1 MSSPAAN
8 LPYKKH
14 RYLAIYTR
22 RGRIAATMLV
32 YIAQGLGY
40 GFAAAVQP
48 GPFQTYVL
56 SQALNRGWRRALP
69 MALAPLLSD
78 APIITLMLL
87 VLSQVPDWL
96 QRFLYIASGL
106 FILYLAWGAFKAWRA
121 FNADAALEA
130 SPPQQGLLKAT
141 LMNMLNP
148 GPYIFWSLVTGPIL
162 LEGWREAPA
171 LGIGFLA
178 GFYVAMIASLAV
190 LILLFGLAKHLG
202 PKMNHILLGL
212 SAIALTG
219 FGLYQLW
226 RSITGL

>member
-1 MSSPAAN
+1 
-8 LPYKKH
+8 
-14 RYLAIYTR
+14 
-22 RGRIAATMLV
+22 MLT
-32 YIAQGLGY
+32 YIIQGLGY

-78 APIITLMLL
+78 APIIALALL

-96 QRFLYIASGL
+96 QRSLYIASGL

-121 FNADAALEA
+121 FDADAPLEA
-130 SPPQQGLLKAT
+130 NPSQQGLFKAT
-141 LMNMLNP
+141 LMNMVSP

-162 LEGWREAPA
+162 LEGWRETPA
-171 LGIGFLA
+171 LGIGFLT
-178 GFYVAMIASLAV
+178 GFYTAMIASLAT

-202 PKMNHILLGL
+202 PKVNRILLGL
-212 SAIALTG
+212 SAIALIG

-226 RSITGL
+226 RGILGV

>member
-1 MSSPAAN
+1 
-8 LPYKKH
+8 
-14 RYLAIYTR
+14 
-22 RGRIAATMLV
+22 MLG
-32 YIAQGLGY
+32 YIVQGLGY

-106 FILYLAWGAFKAWRA
+106 FILYLAWGAFKAWRM
-121 FNADAALEA
+121 FNVDAVMEA
-130 SPPQQGLLKAT
+130 NPSQQGLLKAT
-141 LMNMLNP
+141 LMNMLSP

-162 LEGWREAPA
+162 LEGWRKAPA
-171 LGIGFLA
+171 NGVGFLV
-178 GFYVAMIASLAV
+178 GFYTAMIASMV
-190 LILLFGLAKHLG
+190 GLILIFGLARHLG
-202 PKMNHILLGL
+202 PKVNRILLGI
-212 SAIALTG
+212 SALALAG
-219 FGLYQLW
+219 FALYQLW
-226 RSITGL
+226 RGITGT

>member
-1 MSSPAAN
+1 
-8 LPYKKH
+8 
-14 RYLAIYTR
+14 
-22 RGRIAATMLV
+22 MLGYV
-32 YIAQGLGY
+32 LQGLGY
-40 GFAAAVQP
+40 GFTAAVLP
-48 GPFQTYVL
+48 GPFQAYVL

-87 VLSQVPDWL
+87 VLSQVPDWME
-96 QRFLYIASGL
+96 RFLYVASGL
-106 FILYLAWGAFKAWRA
+106 FILYLAWGAFKAWRT
-121 FNADAALEA
+121 FDADATLEV

-141 LMNMLNP
+141 LMNMLSP
-148 GPYIFWSLVTGPIL
+148 GPYLYWSLVTGPIL

-178 GFYVAMIASLAV
+178 GFYVAMIASLAT
-190 LILLFGLAKHLG
+190 LILLFGLACHLG
-202 PKMNHILLGL
+202 PKVNRILLGL

-226 RSITGL
+226 RGISGA

>member
-1 MSSPAAN
+1 MSLSAAN
-8 LPYKKH
+8 LPYKE
-14 RYLAIYTR
+14 RLAIYTR
-22 RGRIAATMLV
+22 RGRIAATMLG
-32 YIAQGLGY
+32 YIAYGLGY

-106 FILYLAWGAFKAWRA
+106 LILYLAWGAFKAWRT
-121 FNADAALEA
+121 FDTDAALEV

-141 LMNMLNP
+141 LMNMLSP

-171 LGIGFLA
+171 LGIGFLV
-178 GFYVAMIASLAV
+178 GFYAAMIASMV
-190 LILLFGLAKHLG
+190 GLILIFGLARHLG
-202 PKMNHILLGL
+202 PKINRILLGI
-212 SAIALTG
+212 SAIALAG

-226 RSITGL
+226 RGITGL

>member
-1 MSSPAAN
+1 
-8 LPYKKH
+8 
-14 RYLAIYTR
+14 
-22 RGRIAATMLV
+22 MLG
-32 YIAQGLGY
+32 YIIQGLGY

-48 GPFQTYVL
+48 GPFQTYTL
-56 SQALNRGWRRALP
+56 SQALNRGWRHALP

-106 FILYLAWGAFKAWRA
+106 FILTLAWGAFQAWRA
-121 FNADAALEA
+121 FDAAALLEA
-130 SPPQQGLLKAT
+130 NPSRQGLLKAT
-141 LMNMLNP
+141 LMNMLSP

-171 LGIGFLA
+171 LGIGFLV
-178 GFYVAMIASLAV
+178 GFYAAMVAALTV

-202 PKMNHILLGL
+202 PKVNRILLGV
-212 SAIALTG
+212 SAIALIG

-226 RSITGL
+226 RGAIDL

>member
-1 MSSPAAN
+1 V
-8 LPYKKH
+8 
-14 RYLAIYTR
+14 LA
-22 RGRIAATMLV
+22 
-32 YIAQGLGY
+32 YIIQGLGY

-121 FNADAALEA
+121 FDAALETTP
-130 SPPQQGLLKAT
+130 SQQGLLKAT
-141 LMNMLNP
+141 LMNMLSP

-178 GFYVAMIASLAV
+178 GFYVAMIASLAT
-190 LILLFGLAKHLG
+190 LILLFGLAHHLG
-202 PKMNHILLGL
+202 PKVNRILLGI

-226 RSITGL
+226 RGILGA

>member
-1 MSSPAAN
+1 MF
-8 LPYKKH
+8 
-14 RYLAIYTR
+14 
-22 RGRIAATMLV
+22 G
-32 YIAQGLGY
+32 YIVQGLGY

-48 GPFQTYVL
+48 GPFQTYAL

-69 MALAPLLSD
+69 IALAPLLSD
-78 APIITLMLL
+78 APIITLILL

-106 FILYLAWGAFKAWRA
+106 FILYLAWGAFRTWRT
-121 FNADAALEA
+121 FDADAVLEA
-130 SPPQQGLLKAT
+130 NPSQQGLFKAA
-141 LMNMLNP
+141 LMNMLSP

-162 LEGWREAPA
+162 LESWREAPP

-178 GFYVAMIASLAV
+178 GFYAAMIASMV
-190 LILLFGLAKHLG
+190 GLILIFGLARHLG
-202 PKMNHILLGL
+202 PKVNRILLGI

-226 RSITGL
+226 RGAVDL

>member
-1 MSSPAAN
+1 
-8 LPYKKH
+8 
-14 RYLAIYTR
+14 
-22 RGRIAATMLV
+22 MLGYIV
-32 YIAQGLGY
+32 YGLGY

-78 APIITLMLL
+78 APIITLILL

-106 FILYLAWGAFKAWRA
+106 FILTLAWSAFKAWHT
-121 FNADAALEA
+121 FNADAMMES
-130 SPPQQGLLKAT
+130 SPSQQGLLKAT
-141 LMNMLNP
+141 LMNMLSP

-162 LEGWREAPA
+162 LEGWRKAPA

-178 GFYVAMIASLAV
+178 GFYAAMVASMV
-190 LILLFGLAKHLG
+190 GLILLFGLARHLG
-202 PKMNHILLGL
+202 PKVNHVLLGL
-212 SAIALTG
+212 SAIALAG
-219 FGLYQLW
+219 FGLYQLY
-226 RSITGL
+226 RGILGV

>member
-1 MSSPAAN
+1 MSLSAAN
-8 LPYKKH
+8 LPYKE
-14 RYLAIYTR
+14 RLAIYTR
-22 RGRIAATMLV
+22 RGRIAATMLG
-32 YIAQGLGY
+32 YIAYGLGY

-106 FILYLAWGAFKAWRA
+106 FILYLAWGAFKAWRT
-121 FNADAALEA
+121 FDADAVMETNP
-130 SPPQQGLLKAT
+130 SQQGLFKAT
-141 LMNMLNP
+141 LMNMLSP

-162 LEGWREAPA
+162 LSGWRQAPA
-171 LGIGFLA
+171 LGISFLIA
-178 GFYVAMIASLAV
+178 FYATMVASLV
-190 LILLFGLAKHLG
+190 VIILVFGLARRLG
-202 PKMNHILLGL
+202 PRITHTMLGISALALL
-212 SAIALTG
+212 G
-219 FGLYQLW
+219 FGLYQLVLGLT
-226 RSITGL
+226 SI